1 MRFLATLTPLK
12 LYQLAFFGETIP
24 AITFGLRSTSNICLQ
39 YLELR
44 AATVY
49 LYAMKRSVPLVL
61 LLAAM
66 LMNFHAQSPTEL
78 SDIWEKEHV
87 STKFPSDVRHKDLQV
102 SLEALK
108 TLGVKVQE
116 VGRSYANREI
126 YQIEW
131 GRGPKKVFMW
141 SQMHG
146 NEPTATTALIDMFT
160 IFQKNRDKPW
170 VQKIENEMTIRAVPM
185 LNPDGSESFV
195 RANLQGIDI
204 NRDAL
209 NLKTPEGRLLK
220 SLRDAWSPE
229 IGFNLHNQ
237 RALTSAG
244 QSNKQAAISFM
255 VVYGDEEKT
264 KTPGQER
271 NTRLV
276 SAMNRALN
284 TFIPG
289 NIARY
294 SDDWTFNAFG
304 DNFSAWGTPTI
315 LIETGGLHGK
325 DEMYLVKMNFVA
337 MVTALDLLATGN
349 EAKESPEPYEAL
361 PENTAGRLIDIVFR
375 HATISNSNGPTNN
388 VVDIAAESER
398 RRASFTPYVV
408 ISEIVRN
415 SDLSGLDEYDASGF
429 YVVHRFGRLKPAE
442 LAELHF
448 YRKGRAV
455 EWSAPD
461 LESRFPPDAVFSLGK
476 WFKGKGVVPKI
487 EPK

>member
-1 MRFLATLTPLK
+1 M
-12 LYQLAFFGETIP
+12 
-24 AITFGLRSTSNICLQ
+24 Q
-39 YLELR
+39 YLDLS

-49 LYAMKRSVPLVL
+49 LYAMKRSVPLML
-61 LLAAM
+61 LFAAM
-66 LMNFHAQSPTEL
+66 LMNMNAQTPTDL
-78 SDIWEKEHV
+78 SDLWEKQHV
-87 STKFPSDVRHKDLQV
+87 SKKFPSDVRHRDLQA
-102 SLEALK
+102 SLEALRA
-108 TLGVKVQE
+108 LGVKVQE

-131 GRGPKKVFMW
+131 GKGPKKVFLW

-146 NEPTATTALIDMFT
+146 NEPTATSALIDMFT

-170 VQKIENEMTIRAVPM
+170 VQKIENELSIRAVPM
-185 LNPDGSESFV
+185 LNPDGSELFV
-195 RANLQGIDI
+195 RANSQGIDI
-204 NRDAL
+204 NRDAV

-237 RALTSAG
+237 RGLTSAG
-244 QSNKQAAISFM
+244 QTNKQATISFM

-276 SAMNRALN
+276 SAMYRALN
-284 TFIPG
+284 NFIPG
-289 NIARY
+289 HIARY
-294 SDDWTFNAFG
+294 GDDWTFNAFG

-315 LIETGGLHGK
+315 LIETGALHGK
-325 DEMYLVKMNFVA
+325 DEMYLTKLNFVA

-349 EAKESPEPYEAL
+349 EAKELPDAYATL
-361 PENTAGRLIDIVFR
+361 PENFGGRLTDIVFR
-375 HATISNSNGPTNN
+375 QANIRNPSDPTAS
-388 VVDIAAESER
+388 VVDIVAESER

-408 ISEIVRN
+408 INNIAAN
-415 SDLSGLDEYDASGF
+415 SQLSGLDEYDASGF
-429 YVVHRFGRLKPAE
+429 YVVQRFGRLKAGE

-448 YRKGRAV
+448 YKKDRV
-455 EWSAPD
+455 VDWSAPD

-487 EPK
+487 ELK